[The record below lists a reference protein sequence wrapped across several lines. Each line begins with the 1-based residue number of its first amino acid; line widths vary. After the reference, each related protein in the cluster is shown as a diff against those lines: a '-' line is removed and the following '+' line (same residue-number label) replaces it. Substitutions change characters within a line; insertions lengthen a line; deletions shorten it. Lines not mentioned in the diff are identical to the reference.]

1 MNAVPPYL
9 RIVAEIRDRIADG
22 ELGPGDRVP
31 SARQIVREWG
41 VAMATATKVLAT
53 LRREGLAEAR
63 TGVGTVVRAPSA
75 PPVRR
80 TAEGVLTRQRV
91 TEAGIAIAD
100 QEGLGAVSMRRVATD
115 LGAGV
120 MSLYR
125 HVAGKDELVLL
136 MAREVFARNQPPV
149 PGPAGWRAK
158 LELICRLQ
166 WDAYRRHPWLPGL
179 VSMTRPLL
187 IPEAMAHT
195 EWTLAALDGL
205 GLDPDERLR
214 EAMALPALVRGL
226 ALSASAEREAERASG
241 LTNQQWWLA
250 LSGEVNAV
258 LGTGRFPRLA
268 ETRGEVAEDL
278 DGVLALGLTRHLDG
292 LALRVAQVSR
302 RDRQGHRKPPRPPLL
317 R

>member
-1 MNAVPPYL
+1 MDTVPPYL
-9 RIVAEIRDRIADG
+9 RIVASIRDRIADG
-22 ELGPGDRVP
+22 ELAPGDRIP

-53 LRREGLAEAR
+53 LRQEGLAEAR

-80 TAEGVLTRQRV
+80 TAEGALTRRRV
-91 TEAGIAIAD
+91 AEAGIAIAD
-100 QEGLGAVSMRRVATD
+100 EEGLGAVSMRRVAAD
-115 LGAGV
+115 LGAGA

-136 MAREVFARNQPPV
+136 MARDVFARNQPPM
-149 PGPAGWRAK
+149 PGPPGWRAK

-166 WDAYRRHPWLPGL
+166 WNTYRRHPWLPGL

-205 GLDPDERLR
+205 GLGADERLR

-226 ALSASAEREAERASG
+226 ALSVTAELEAERASG

-250 LSGEVNAV
+250 LSGEVGAV
-258 LGTGRFPRLA
+258 LGTGRFPHLA
-268 ETRGEVAEDL
+268 ETDGQVAEDL
-278 DGVLALGLTRHLDG
+278 DGVLDLGLTRHLDG
-292 LALRVAQVSR
+292 LALRVARLSR
-302 RDRQGHRKPPRPPLL
+302 QRKSP
-317 R
+317 